1 MAVHGLPWPAMAGQC
16 RCYWPGNTKRRI
28 KKTKTN
34 TIEDEKITNSK
45 DEDEDNYEKTK
56 TN

>member
-1 MAVHGLPWPAMAGQC
+1 MTTGVPQDP
-16 RCYWPGNTKRRI
+16 YWPGNTKRRI
-28 KKTKTN
+28 KKTKTSL
-34 TIEDEKITNSK
+34 IEDEKIINSK